1 MPAPAP
7 HNIWLGRIL
16 DGLLFL
22 VTLAA
27 VGIGFWKE
35 APDWA
40 PLAALLAFFIL
51 FVWRWYIA
59 MDRQAYLKA
68 NWLDLALIVLLAS
81 PFLRL
86 LMAFKVAGLMPA
98 MRLGAI
104 VRSNRKRILKLVIMS
119 QDSFPAAMALIFGVV
134 FMFGTSAYLLEHA
147 TNPAFSEIADGLW
160 WAFVTLTT
168 VGYGDIYPITA
179 GGRIVGV
186 FTMVFGIAIYSL
198 MIANLTFF
206 VEEHGRQRRIEEE
219 KKAVIKSDDS

>member
-1 MPAPAP
+1 MPAP
-7 HNIWLGRIL
+7 HNHWLGKIL
-16 DGLLFL
+16 DALLFL

-27 VGIGFWKE
+27 VAVGFWKQ
-35 APDWA
+35 APDWS
-40 PLAALLAFFIL
+40 PLAALLCFFIL

-68 NWLDLALIVLLAS
+68 NWFDLALLVLLAS

-98 MRLGAI
+98 MRIGAI
-104 VRSNRKRILKLVIMS
+104 IRRNRKRILKLVVMS
-119 QDSFPAAMALIFGVV
+119 QDSLPAAMAMIFGVV
-134 FMFGTSAYLLEHA
+134 FVFGTLAYLLEHG
-147 TNPAFSEIADGLW
+147 TNPDFSQIADGLW

-179 GGRIVGV
+179 AGRIVGV

-206 VEEHGRQRRIEEE
+206 VEEQGRLRRIEDE
-219 KKAVIKSDDS
+219 KEDAKKIDDR